1 MVVYEMRY
9 WKWETLGREKS
20 SRQIKEMELSLLLSW
35 KVNKRFKELNQMEMW
50 GVEVSEQNEG
60 T

>member
-1 MVVYEMRY
+1 MRY